1 MNTMVE
7 HLKKA
12 AKNALKE
19 RFKKDYP
26 VEWQYTDASDRG
38 DVSTHAAL
46 PISKD
51 VALPPRE
58 VAQVIQKALQGIN
71 GVQCV
76 EVAGPGYVN
85 VWLTPDELLK
95 GLIQTRTACTT
106 KVKRKKE
113 APIIVEYSQPNIA
126 KPLGAHHLLTTLI
139 GQTIANLYRHH
150 GFNVICW
157 NYMGDWGTQF
167 GKLAVAVD
175 RWGDSRPASEYSV
188 DEFLELYVRF
198 HRESEN
204 DPTLEVQA
212 RERFKLLE
220 AGDKRIRSFWEAVVA
235 TTKDELKEIYE
246 RMHVS
251 FDTDKSESFYEDKMA
266 AILKEGIEKNVFV
279 KGEEGAL
286 IVEFDSTQKLP
297 PYLVQKSDGATL
309 YSTRDI
315 AQMRH
320 RIDAYHP
327 QSIFIVTDIAQKL
340 HFEQLVATCKK
351 LNWDLPPFEN
361 TLSGRMRFRDA
372 SMSTRKGSVIK
383 LKEVLD
389 EAVERAHV
397 IIEEHRDT
405 IKTGD
410 RSALA
415 EMIGM
420 GAVAY
425 GILSQNRKQDIV
437 FDWKTFLSFEGNSA
451 PYLQYTHARSRSVL
465 RKAQQKTFDRFPL
478 VSHLSSSER
487 KLIGTL
493 LQFSNVLEEARRMH
507 MPHKLAHY
515 LYTLCQDYNAFY
527 NTEPI
532 LQAPEPSRTLRL
544 NLTACAADVLKT
556 GAEILTLRVPD
567 RM

>member
-1 MNTMVE
+1 MVE
-7 HLKKA
+7 HLTHA
-12 AKNALKE
+12 AQAALKKQ
-19 RFKKDYP
+19 FKGEYTI
-26 VEWQYTDASDRG
+26 EWRYTQNPAWG
-38 DVSTHAAL
+38 DISTHAAL
-46 PISKD
+46 KIAQDVKSSPLD
-51 VALPPRE
+51 VA
-58 VAQVIQKALQGIN
+58 QIIQQALQGLS
-71 GVQCV
+71 GVEQV
-76 EVAGPGYVN
+76 ELAGSGYVN
-85 VWLTPDELLK
+85 VRLTPEELVK
-95 GLIQTRTACTT
+95 GLIETRTACTAN
-106 KVKRKKE
+106 VRRKKE

-139 GQTIANLYRHH
+139 GQAIANLYRHR

-188 DEFLELYVRF
+188 DELLELYVRF

-204 DPTLEVQA
+204 DPTLEEQG
-212 RERFKLLE
+212 REMFRLLE
-220 AGDKRIRSFWEAVVA
+220 AGDKRIRSFWEMIVA
-235 TTKDELKEIYE
+235 TTKDELKEVYK

-266 AILKEGIEKNVFV
+266 AMLKEGVDKNIFV

-286 IVEFDSTQKLP
+286 IVEFDPTQKLP

-315 AQMRH
+315 AQMRY
-320 RIDAYHP
+320 RIDTYHP
-327 QSIFIVTDIAQKL
+327 QMILIVTDVAQKL
-340 HFEQLVATCKK
+340 HFEQLESTCRK
-351 LNWDLPPFEN
+351 LGWDLPRFEN
-361 TLSGRMRFRDA
+361 VLSGRMRFSDA
-372 SMSTRKGSVIK
+372 SMSTRKGNVLK
-383 LKEVLD
+383 LKEVL
-389 EAVERAHV
+389 EETVERARAM
-397 IIEEHRDT
+397 IREHRET
-405 IKTGD
+405 IQTDDQEK
-410 RSALA
+410 LA
-415 EMIGM
+415 ETIGI

-425 GILSQNRKQDIV
+425 GILSQNRKQDVV

-465 RKAQQKTFDRFPL
+465 RKANQKDPATFPTVERL
-478 VSHLSSSER
+478 GASER

-493 LQFSNVLEEARRMH
+493 LQFSLVLDEACATH

-532 LQAPEPSRTLRL
+532 LQAPEPFRTLRL
-544 NLTACAADVLKT
+544 GLTACAAEVLKT
-556 GAEILTLRVPD
+556 GAELLTLRVPD